1 MFLVRYQARDP
12 RGGGF
17 AVMKRILPLL
27 FVLILL
33 LANSVRNVHAQ
44 AETPPTPAGP
54 LGEIRGTVINQNS
67 GQVVAESLEAML
79 HIMNL
84 DYVDMDR
91 LHGQSQPDGTF
102 IFADVPFDAGLQFA
116 VMATFDGV
124 TYFSDA
130 TPADMQSLQVALDV
144 PVYETTQDLANVQ
157 VDQMHVLFDVSPDG
171 LETKE
176 LYILSNRGERT
187 VKDAYDLGNDTFAAL
202 QFPLPKDAD
211 YIFFQ
216 PDDKDRFVKQ
226 EGGFVDMYPILPGT
240 QSAQLMVSYL
250 IPYSGEK
257 TYSFTASINVARINL
272 LLPANA
278 NLSLT
283 GHGISGPETTTL
295 KDNKTYLVYTYS
307 DLQAGQTLTAT
318 LKGTAATPA
327 TSQSKTNNLLA
338 AGAAFLGLGMLGAG
352 IWWWRRP
359 EQDKELQDTPSD
371 EATFDELISEIALLD
386 ETYRERGLIV
396 EEYQAQRQELMQKAK
411 RLSEIEVMK

>member
-1 MFLVRYQARDP
+1 
-12 RGGGF
+12 
-17 AVMKRILPLL
+17 MKRILHLL

-33 LANSVRNVHAQ
+33 LANSVRSVHAQ

-67 GQVVAESLEAML
+67 GLVVDESLEVML

-84 DYVDMDR
+84 DYIDTDM
-91 LHGQSQPDGTF
+91 LHGQSHPDGTF
-102 IFADVPFDAGLQFA
+102 MFADVPFDASLQFA

-176 LYILSNRGERT
+176 LFILSNLGERT
-187 VKDAYDLGNDTFAAL
+187 VKDVYDLGNDTFAAL

-226 EGGFVDMYPILPGT
+226 EGGFADMYPILPGT
-240 QSAQLMVSYL
+240 QSAQIMVSYL
-250 IPYSGEK
+250 MPYSGERV
-257 TYSFTASINVARINL
+257 YSYTAPVNIARMNF
-272 LLPANA
+272 LLPEDAGI
-278 NLSLT
+278 SLT
-283 GHGISGPETTTL
+283 GVGVSGPELTTL
-295 KDNKTYLVYTYS
+295 KDNNAYMVYSYS
-307 DLQAGQTLTAT
+307 GLKAGQTLKVT
-318 LKGTAATPA
+318 LKGVAASPD
-327 TSQSKTNNLLA
+327 TNRTDVNKLLA
-338 AGAAFLGLGMLGAG
+338 VGVSFLGFAVLGAG

-359 EQDKELQDTPSD
+359 EQEDNTAESSLNKEP
-371 EATFDELISEIALLD
+371 TFDELITEIALLD
-386 ETYRERGLIV
+386 ETYEHKGLGR
-396 EEYQAQRQELMQKAK
+396 EEYQLKRRALLEKAK
-411 RLSEIEVMK
+411 QLA